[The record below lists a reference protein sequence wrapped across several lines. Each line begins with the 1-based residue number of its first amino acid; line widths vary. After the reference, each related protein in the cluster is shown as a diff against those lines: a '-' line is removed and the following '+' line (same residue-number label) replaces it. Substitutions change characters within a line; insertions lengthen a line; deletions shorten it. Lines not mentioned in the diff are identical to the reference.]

1 MVCFCG
7 TDKSPSN
14 RKDKSGLSFLE
25 WGSHSRL
32 TRRPVHLAQCGSPFG
47 LTLFWGGGVVASS
60 GFLPPGLYQVS
71 PDSPW

>member
-47 LTLFWGGGVVASS
+47 LTLFWGAGSCCILRIPPPRPVPGV
-60 GFLPPGLYQVS
+60 P
-71 PDSPW
+71 